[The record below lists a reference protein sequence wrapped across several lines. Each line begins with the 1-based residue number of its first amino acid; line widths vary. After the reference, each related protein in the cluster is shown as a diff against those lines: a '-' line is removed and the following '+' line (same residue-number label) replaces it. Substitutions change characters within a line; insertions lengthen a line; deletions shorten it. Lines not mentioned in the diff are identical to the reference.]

1 MRCTIIVIT
10 GLFLFLLM
18 EVGYSLAI
26 QRYEISQPAAKASK
40 AFFRGP
46 IAATLASLAP

>member
-10 GLFLFLLM
+10 GMFLFLLM

-26 QRYEISQPAAKASK
+26 QRYEVRQPAAKAS

-46 IAATLASLAP
+46 IAATLSSLAP